1 MFVNRKCL
9 KAISS
14 VKTKIFET
22 IFRSSC
28 LERFYKKGVLEKYSV
43 LKNFTKFTGKH
54 LCQSLFFNN
63 VTGQGPPTL
72 LKKSLWHRCFPVNF
86 AKFLRTPILQNI
98 SGGLFL
104 TVPVT
109 PLIYCNTLHNHQIYI
124 GCECLSVLRNVL
136 TLLDI
141 FKESNSGNV
150 TTLHCLY
157 YFSMKLT
164 CAADFVHATFV
175 RKMDK
180 V

>member
-86 AKFLRTPILQNI
+86 AKLLRTPIFVEHLRWLLLHVLNI
-98 SGGLFL
+98 YTYLGYFIL
-104 TVPVT
+104 T
-109 PLIYCNTLHNHQIYI
+109 IQQ
-124 GCECLSVLRNVL
+124 
-136 TLLDI
+136 LDSQRMGQLD
-141 FKESNSGNV
+141 KQ
-150 TTLHCLY
+150 
-157 YFSMKLT
+157 K
-164 CAADFVHATFV
+164 AAKDSQFQ
-175 RKMDK
+175 R
-180 V
+180 